1 MPAALSPA
9 SDDPS
14 FHRVAVQHRLII
26 MHHVAVL
33 LVDVNTRVVTVQL
46 IQSTF
51 RFNLV
56 TVRSNWNQDGGLEA
70 VR

>member
-1 MPAALSPA
+1 MHAALFPV

-14 FHRVAVQHRLII
+14 FHRVAVQHRLAI

-33 LVDVNTRVVTVQL
+33 NVSIRVVAVQL
-46 IQSTF
+46 IQSAF